1 MLVMEEQK
9 WAYEG
14 DYFDESRQSK
24 KGYLVPDE
32 VEEPNLMD

>member
-14 DYFDESRQSK
+14 GYLDESRQLD
-24 KGYLVPDE
+24 KGYLVLDE